1 MTLSLTKKLI
11 EVTIEFNSGTL
22 DAPAYNEKKTF
33 SGLHIQARIEVF
45 SGVSQSRATLRI
57 YGMSDHDMNRLT
69 VTGAINPTNRLNR
82 IMIAAG
88 DKGSIMRVVYQGSIG
103 VAFINANT
111 QPSRCF
117 EIQSFTA
124 LDVQLTP
131 VKASSFKGSV
141 AVADILQKLADEAKL
156 KFENKGITAKPLD
169 NAYFSGDAI
178 SKIKACAKATGI
190 GYHINDGAL
199 VVWTLGQERKSG
211 VVVSS
216 DLGSEPL
223 LIGSPSCSG
232 AFVTFR
238 TQFFTGFALTEE
250 LSLKSKYN
258 KPANGRWKPVK
269 ITHNLEC
276 ISPRG
281 GSDWST
287 IVDAMRGVKDL

>member
-1 MTLSLTKKLI
+1 MPVNLTKKLI
-11 EVTIEFNSGTL
+11 EITIEFSDGG
-22 DAPAYNEKKTF
+22 EKKTF
-33 SGLHIQARIEVF
+33 SGLHMQAHIEVF
-45 SGVSQSRATLRI
+45 SGVSQSRATCRI

-69 VTGAINPTNRLNR
+69 VTGAINPTNRLNK

-88 DKGSIMRVVYQGSIG
+88 DKGGVMRVVYQGSIG
-103 VAFINANT
+103 LAFINANT

-141 AVADILQKLADEAKL
+141 AVADILKKLADEANL

-169 NAYFSGDAI
+169 NAYFAGDAI

-190 GYHINDGAL
+190 GYHINNGSL
-199 VVWTLGQERKSG
+199 VVWTLGQEQKSG
-211 VVVSS
+211 VEVNA
-216 DLGSEPL
+216 DRGNEPL

-238 TQFFTGFALTEE
+238 TQFFTGFTLTEE
-250 LSLKSKYN
+250 LSLRSKYN
-258 KPANGRWKPVK
+258 KPASGRWKPVK
-269 ITHNLEC
+269 ITHSLEC

-287 IVDAMRGVKDL
+287 TVDAMRGGQNL

>member
-1 MTLSLTKKLI
+1 MTVNLTKKLI
-11 EVTIEFNSGTL
+11 EVTIEFNSGTI
-22 DAPAYNEKKTF
+22 DTPVYNEKKTF

-45 SGVSQSRATLRI
+45 SGVSQSRATCRI
-57 YGMSDHDMNRLT
+57 YGMSDADMNRLT

-88 DKGSIMRVVYQGSIG
+88 DKGGLMRVVYQGSIG
-103 VAFINANT
+103 VAFINALT

-141 AVADILQKLADEAKL
+141 AVADILQKLADEAGL

-169 NAYFSGDAI
+169 NAYFTGDTI

-190 GYHINDGAL
+190 GYHINNGAL
-199 VVWTLGQERKSG
+199 VVWTHGQEPKSG
-211 VVVSS
+211 VEVNSN
-216 DLGSEPL
+216 LGNEPL

-232 AFVTFR
+232 AFVTFN
-238 TQFFTGFALTEE
+238 TQFFTGFALAEE

-258 KPANGRWKPVK
+258 KPANGRWTPVK

-276 ISPRG
+276 LSPRG
-281 GSDWST
+281 GSVWNT
-287 IVDAMRGVKDL
+287 TVDAMRGNQPL